1 MYNNITETINI
12 NNGYSQPTNKYIF
25 ELFIYDDKQ
34 NETHIKKKELKP
46 HSKIINFNDKIK
58 FDDIHSF
65 KIYITHELDG
75 NTLDYSL
82 EDDIKIGQTTS
93 IHHNDY
99 IFIEFTNNTNGYSLC
114 SCALKIH
121 NIFMSPPNY

>member
-1 MYNNITETINI
+1 MYNNITESINI

-46 HSKIINFNDKIK
+46 HSKLIKFNDKIK
-58 FDDIHSF
+58 FDDLHSF
-65 KIYITHELDG
+65 KIYITQELDG

-82 EDDIKIGQTTS
+82 EDNIKICQTTS
-93 IHHNDY
+93 IHHNEY
-99 IFIEFTNNTNGYSLC
+99 IFIEFTNNSILYKFL
-114 SCALKIH
+114 L
-121 NIFMSPPNY
+121 IFLL